1 MGFFF
6 FFNDGIRAI
15 YTLLNERKVYNM
27 LYFIIGII
35 CIVSGAAL
43 VVSWLK
49 SEIVA
54 AINNAKNEIEVEIL
68 KSEARM
74 MALHLN
80 DRVDY

>member
-1 MGFFF
+1 
-6 FFNDGIRAI
+6 
-15 YTLLNERKVYNM
+15 M
-27 LYFIIGII
+27 LYLIIGIV
-35 CIVSGAAL
+35 CIVSGVVL
-43 VVSWLK
+43 IVSWLK
-49 SEIVA
+49 SEIVT